1 MNFLYLLVADT
12 SIEQLSYVGQR
23 IENDDFG
30 MPNDVRLKEGKE
42 REEKIVFHFH
52 FRVSSGVDRA
62 HGGGG
67 RTSIDVTSFV
77 ASLSPRSAAVM
88 RSVSL

>member
-42 REEKIVFHFH
+42 REEKSFFT
-52 FRVSSGVDRA
+52 FTSACRVEWIART
-62 HGGGG
+62 GGGG
-67 RTSIDVTSFV
+67 EG
-77 ASLSPRSAAVM
+77 APLST
-88 RSVSL
+88 